1 MPVALHGEQAVIIS
15 DGDVFGPTLK
25 FVLEDGGM
33 RANVQRSDRVSLD
46 ETLRQSQLVVTAVG
60 KPGFLK
66 GDMVAKEATVIDVGT
81 TLVQGKTVGD
91 VDWESISTKARSATP
106 VPGGVGPVTVAMLY
120 ANLLN
125 LKLHP
130 LK

>member
-1 MPVALHGEQAVIIS
+1 M
-15 DGDVFGPTLK
+15 
-25 FVLEDGGM
+25 LEDGGM

-91 VDWESISTKARSATP
+91 VDWESVSKKARAATP
-106 VPGGVGPVTVAMLY
+106 VPGGVGPVTVAMLF
-120 ANLLN
+120 ANLFCFG
-125 LKLHP
+125 LKIHS
-130 LK
+130 